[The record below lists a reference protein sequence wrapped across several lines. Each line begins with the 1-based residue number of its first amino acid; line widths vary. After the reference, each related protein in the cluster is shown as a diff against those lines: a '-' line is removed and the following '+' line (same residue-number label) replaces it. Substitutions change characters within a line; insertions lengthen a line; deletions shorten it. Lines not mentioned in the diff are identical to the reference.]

1 MKTDELIQAM
11 AADRERPWPLALV
24 LPLAV
29 LLAALA
35 VAAVFLPLLGARPDL
50 GAALM
55 RLPVMVK
62 QAFPPALALAAGGAA
77 LRLACP
83 GLSLGGWRLAL
94 AAVPAVL
101 LLAVAG
107 ELLTRP
113 QAAWMPALMGQSNR
127 QCLVSIGLMSLP
139 LLAAALWALRRGAS
153 TRPALS
159 GALAG
164 LLSGGAAAA
173 VYAVHCTEDSPLFYA
188 LWYVLAILGVT
199 ALGALLG
206 ARLLRW

>member
-1 MKTDELIQAM
+1 MRTDELIQAM
-11 AADRERPWPLALV
+11 AADRERPAPLGLV

-29 LLAALA
+29 LAAALA
-35 VAAVFLPLLGARPDL
+35 VAAVFLPILGVRLDL
-50 GAALM
+50 GQALT
-55 RLPVMVK
+55 RLPVIVK
-62 QAFPPALALAAGGAA
+62 QAYPLALALAAGGAA

-83 GLSLGGWRLAL
+83 GLPVGRWPLAL

-107 ELLTRP
+107 ELLALPR
-113 QAAWMPALMGQSNR
+113 AAWFPAFMGETSR
-127 QCLVSIGLMSLP
+127 QCLALIGTMSLP
-139 LLAAALWALRRGAS
+139 LLAATLWALRRGAS

-164 LLSGGAAAA
+164 LLSGGAAAT
-173 VYAVHCTEDSPLFYA
+173 VYAVHCPEDSPLFYA
-188 LWYVLAILGVT
+188 SWYVLAILGAT

-206 ARLLRW
+206 ARILRW